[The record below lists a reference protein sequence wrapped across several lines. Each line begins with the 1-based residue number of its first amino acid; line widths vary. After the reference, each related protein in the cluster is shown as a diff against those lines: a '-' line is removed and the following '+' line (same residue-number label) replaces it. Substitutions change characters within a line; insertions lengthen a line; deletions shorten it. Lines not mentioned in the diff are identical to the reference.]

1 MGGHRLIALD
11 YDGPEVDDVEVR
23 MSMRAKTQETFR
35 KWTRQTSNLR
45 RRFTSSE
52 DDHRLAS
59 VSKEKLPRSGFDDQ
73 DLEKATEKYEA
84 EFASR
89 TSIDEVVDEL
99 GQYASTALS
108 HRHTSHAYGD
118 RAGTSRASSSAKHV
132 SFLPSSQDDS
142 TAVPTDTQPSRV
154 CSPAHTNAFPSRAPS
169 PAPSAT
175 QFDGDQGL
183 ALKTSLPKGASVEIA
198 PVPESVGPST
208 TVPPR
213 SRSTVHRTLAH
224 ARTIFY
230 SLLTP
235 QALAI
240 LVALPIALIKPL
252 KGLFVAIENSPIPNA
267 PDGQPPLAFIL
278 DTCTFIGAASV
289 PLGLICLGSA
299 LARMDIP
306 LKQWR
311 DLPIA
316 AISWLAI
323 GKMLVMP
330 VLGVLITEGL
340 VHAGLIKEEQK
351 VLRFVCM

>member
-23 MSMRAKTQETFR
+23 MSMRAKAQETYR
-35 KWTRQTSNLR
+35 KWTRQASNLR
-45 RRFTSSE
+45 RRFTSSVDE
-52 DDHRLAS
+52 YQPRRQP
-59 VSKEKLPRSGFDDQ
+59 KEKLQRSDSDDQ
-73 DLEKATEKYEA
+73 DLEKAAEKYEA

-99 GQYASTALS
+99 GQYAATALS

-118 RAGTSRASSSAKHV
+118 RAGTSRASSAKHV

-183 ALKTSLPKGASVEIA
+183 ALKSSLSKGASVGIA
-198 PVPESVGPST
+198 PVPDSVGPST

-299 LARMDIP
+299 LARMNIP

-340 VHAGLIKEEQK
+340 VHGGLIKEEQK